1 MERAEKKRPRGEV
14 GRRCDS
20 DCRARPVWPVAATAA
35 NTPRTGRAPQGAGH
49 ELEPQLSTR
58 TAVTSPT
65 SQPPQ

>member
-35 NTPRTGRAPQGAGH
+35 NTPRPDGLRKGR
-49 ELEPQLSTR
+49 
-58 TAVTSPT
+58 VTSWNRNCPHG
-65 SQPPQ
+65 QR